1 MLQNYFLS
9 PWLVELIFLILVLFS
24 SLLDSFLWAI
34 ASYLLDFYLFGLLK
48 FSNLTLFKFAM
59 AFHHN
64 PLLRMPTIAIEARV
78 VLILW
83 CMLVLFG
90 VLLVLSSLSL
100 WSKGRPWRLHQHE
113 DLRIEYSEFS
123 KTLVKWGS
131 ILYKA
136 SLTFIFLAILCNSQ
150 IHFIMQ
156 VHSFISWIPYQGS
169 VEAWRSLSFSL
180 VSPNLRMR
188 FLLSGVVC
196 HTPKFLILG
205 CA

>member
-1 MLQNYFLS
+1 MISPYSNLWWPFIIIHYLGYLPLLQKHVNFD
-9 PWLVELIFLILVLFS
+9 VVMQACLVLCV
-24 SLLDSFLWAI
+24 A
-34 ASYLLDFYLFGLLK
+34 YLL
-48 FSNLTLFKFAM
+48 
-59 AFHHN
+59 
-64 PLLRMPTIAIEARV
+64 
-78 VLILW
+78 
-83 CMLVLFG
+83 
-90 VLLVLSSLSL
+90 SLSL

-113 DLRIEYSEFS
+113 DLRMEYSEFS

-156 VHSFISWIPYQGS
+156 VHSFISWIPNQGTME
-169 VEAWRSLSFSL
+169 VWRSLSFSL
-180 VSPNLRMR
+180 VSLNLGSR

-196 HTPKFLILG
+196 HIPKISILG